1 MSTDGAQ
8 ENPWHW
14 YEYPIGLVGEVVRAS
29 VRTLVPFLCGLGGT
43 FVLVLGVGIM
53 ADEGLLGD
61 PGVAN
66 AVDALLLQALPLL
79 MVAGVVA
86 WGGYALATCLREVT
100 TSRAIVRATRGGAD
114 RHQVPSPEQVEA
126 VTREPGK
133 QLTYFA
139 LGTGGPLALIGIIG
153 VGIAFT
159 RDDVIETLTIS
170 AVALGWAALMV
181 PVAFYAPKRLIAE
194 QERRQKAIAAHW
206 STQDEANAWKRAHQ
220 ARSRAKAADGFRL
233 TDKLIYAATM
243 VAVLGFVVLQLSL
256 GMRCS
261 TVPGS
266 GPAQQCDTTQYG
278 SIIERILG
286 WGFSSFVVAMVVA
299 ILLAAGGTLIDWL
312 QRRSEVSDL
321 RRRLADVMSD
331 RPEDAVLAHHAGR
344 HTHPIVK
351 MAVVLSAFGVIVG
364 AAAYLAG
371 KGEDSELEVFYSPY
385 QDLELL
391 IVAGSVALFVI
402 ALVGT
407 AVSNMIGRR
416 FRNELMRRWPAAPTW
431 SAGEDGRVL
440 RAKAGPA
447 LHAARYKKVG
457 KGKESHNTAPY

>member
-1 MSTDGAQ
+1 MSSDGAQ

-14 YEYPIGLVGEVVRAS
+14 YEYPIGLAGEVVRAF
-29 VRTLVPFLCGLGGT
+29 VRTLLPFLCGLGGT

-66 AVDALLLQALPLL
+66 AVDALLLLALPLL
-79 MVAGVVA
+79 AGTGVVV

-100 TSRAIVRATRGGAD
+100 SSRAIVRATRGGAD

-139 LGTGGPLALIGIIG
+139 LGTGGPMALIGVIG

-170 AVALGWAALMV
+170 AVALGWVALMV
-181 PVAFYAPKRLIAE
+181 PLAFYVPKRLVAA
-194 QERRQKAIAAHW
+194 QERRQKVIAAHW
-206 STQDEANAWKRAHQ
+206 STEDEANAWKRARQ
-220 ARSRAKAADGFRL
+220 ARSRTRSEAGAFRL
-233 TDKLIYAATM
+233 TDKVIYAATI
-243 VAVLGFVVLQLSL
+243 VAALGFVVLQLSL

-266 GPAQQCDTTQYG
+266 SPAQGCDTTQYG
-278 SIIERILG
+278 SFIERILG
-286 WGFSSFVVAMVVA
+286 WGFSAFVVAMVVA
-299 ILLAAGGTLIDWL
+299 TLLAAGGTLLDWL

-321 RRRLADVMSD
+321 RRRLADVMSE
-331 RPEDAVLAHHAGR
+331 RPADAVLAHHAGR
-344 HTHPIVK
+344 HTHPIAK
-351 MAVVLSAFGVIVG
+351 MAVVLSAFGLIVG
-364 AAAYLAG
+364 AAAYIAG
-371 KGEDSELEVFYSPY
+371 KREESELEVFYSPH

-391 IVAGSVALFVI
+391 IVGVSVALF
-402 ALVGT
+402 ALAVVGT
-407 AVSNMIGRR
+407 AVTNVTGRR
-416 FRNELMRRWPAAPTW
+416 FRNELMRRWPAAPT
-431 SAGEDGRVL
+431 
-440 RAKAGPA
+440 
-447 LHAARYKKVG
+447 
-457 KGKESHNTAPY
+457 